1 MDTLEKA
8 KDVIDENLDI
18 FEIIFSN
25 IKKAIP
31 NIIIAILFFV
41 IGYFIAKL
49 LRKKIRTM
57 MNIAN
62 MDVTLAG
69 FLSQVLFF
77 CVLIVIS
84 IASLSI
90 LGIPSSSFIA
100 ALGGFGI
107 AVGLALQSNLSNF
120 ASGIIIIIFKPFKV
134 GDYIETKDQISGT
147 VRTISIMNTGLDTT
161 DNKKIFIPNSSLT
174 TNYVVNYSKN
184 DIRNIILNIKISY
197 DANHNRA
204 IEILKSILE
213 NSKYTIQDADVICE
227 ISELSIYYVN
237 ILAKTSVKNN
247 SYWDMYYSVMKE
259 IKDKFTSEKIEFA
272 HFDTIYKA

>member
-77 CVLIVIS
+77 CVLIVVS

-213 NSKYTIQDADVICE
+213 NSKYTIQGADVICE
-227 ISELSIYYVN
+227 INELSIYYVN

-247 SYWDMYYSVMKE
+247 SYWDMYYSVMRE

>member
-77 CVLIVIS
+77 CVLIVVS

-197 DANHNRA
+197 DADHNRA

-213 NSKYTIQDADVICE
+213 NSKYTIQGADVICE
-227 ISELSIYYVN
+227 INELSIYYVN

>member
-25 IKKAIP
+25 IKKAVP

-77 CVLIVIS
+77 CVLIVVS

-247 SYWDMYYSVMKE
+247 NYWDMYYSVMRE

>member
-1 MDTLEKA
+1 MDTLEKT

-25 IKKAIP
+25 IKKAVP
-31 NIIIAILFFV
+31 NIIIAVLFFI
-41 IGYFIAKL
+41 IGYVIAKI

-147 VRTISIMNTGLDTT
+147 VRTISIMNTALDTT

-197 DANHNRA
+197 DADHNRA

-213 NSKYTIQDADVICE
+213 NSKYTIQGADVICE
-227 ISELSIYYVN
+227 INELSIYYVN

-272 HFDTIYKA
+272 HLDTVHKA

>member
-247 SYWDMYYSVMKE
+247 NYWDMYYSVMRE

>member
-25 IKKAIP
+25 IKKAVP
-31 NIIIAILFFV
+31 NIIIAVLFFI
-41 IGYFIAKL
+41 IGYVIAKI

-147 VRTISIMNTGLDTT
+147 VRTISIMNTALDTT

-197 DANHNRA
+197 DADHNRA

-213 NSKYTIQDADVICE
+213 NSKYTIQGADVICE
-227 ISELSIYYVN
+227 INELSIYYVN

>member
-77 CVLIVIS
+77 CVLIVVS

-204 IEILKSILE
+204 IEILKSILK

-247 SYWDMYYSVMKE
+247 NYWDMYYSVMRE

>member
-31 NIIIAILFFV
+31 NIIIAVLFFI
-41 IGYFIAKL
+41 IGYVIAKI

-147 VRTISIMNTGLDTT
+147 VRTISIMNTALDTT

-197 DANHNRA
+197 DADHNRA

-213 NSKYTIQDADVICE
+213 NSKYTIQGADVICE
-227 ISELSIYYVN
+227 INELSIYYVN

>member
-77 CVLIVIS
+77 CVLIVVS

-247 SYWDMYYSVMKE
+247 NYWDMYYSVMRE

>member
-1 MDTLEKA
+1 MDTLEKT

-25 IKKAIP
+25 IKKAVP
-31 NIIIAILFFV
+31 NIIIAVLFFI
-41 IGYFIAKL
+41 IGYVIAKI

-147 VRTISIMNTGLDTT
+147 VRTISIMNTALDTT

-213 NSKYTIQDADVICE
+213 NSKYTIQGADVICE
-227 ISELSIYYVN
+227 INELSIYYVN

>member
-1 MDTLEKA
+1 MDTLEKT

-25 IKKAIP
+25 IKKAVP
-31 NIIIAILFFV
+31 NIIIAVLFFI
-41 IGYFIAKL
+41 IGYVIAKI

-77 CVLIVIS
+77 CVLIVVS

-107 AVGLALQSNLSNF
+107 AVGLALQCNLSNF

-197 DANHNRA
+197 DADHNRA

-213 NSKYTIQDADVICE
+213 NSKYTIQGADVICE
-227 ISELSIYYVN
+227 INELSIYYVN

-247 SYWDMYYSVMKE
+247 NYWDMYYSVMRE

>member
-1 MDTLEKA
+1 MDTLEKT

-25 IKKAIP
+25 IKKAVP
-31 NIIIAILFFV
+31 NIIIAVLFFI
-41 IGYFIAKL
+41 IGYVIAKI

-147 VRTISIMNTGLDTT
+147 VRTISIMNTALDTT

-197 DANHNRA
+197 DADHNRA

-213 NSKYTIQDADVICE
+213 NSKYTIQGADVICE
-227 ISELSIYYVN
+227 INELSIYYVN

>member
-1 MDTLEKA
+1 
-8 KDVIDENLDI
+8 
-18 FEIIFSN
+18 
-25 IKKAIP
+25 
-31 NIIIAILFFV
+31 
-41 IGYFIAKL
+41 
-49 LRKKIRTM
+49 

-77 CVLIVIS
+77 CVLIVVS

-247 SYWDMYYSVMKE
+247 NYWDMYYSVMRE